1 MVIYKLFFSRFSE
14 ISFYEFSLGVWLRG
28 SNQTSAVGRLRSVNR
43 LVHSQPRGPAAVL
56 FQSDLQYPGHNRFPH
71 FLPSS
76 GSAKNLTNQSC
87 LFLLNRFDHSYRL
100 LEFPGAG
107 WAGIPRN
114 EILRRGYLRD
124 RPVELFDLNPYQCN
138 NRGSFQIHYTQGQL
152 GTANNK
158 FGVVIGTHFDVKQ

>member
-1 MVIYKLFFSRFSE
+1 MNSLQLYDLEVLIKRARLGDYVRLTAWFIPNHAVQLRFYFRVTFNIQDMS
-14 ISFYEFSLGVWLRG
+14 
-28 SNQTSAVGRLRSVNR
+28 
-43 LVHSQPRGPAAVL
+43 
-56 FQSDLQYPGHNRFPH
+56 GHNRFPH
-71 FLPSS
+71 FLQSS

-87 LFLLNRFDHSYRL
+87 LFLLNRFDHSNRL

-114 EILRRGYLRD
+114 EIFRRGYLRD
-124 RPVELFDLNPYQCN
+124 RPVELFYLNPYQCN